1 MSLNLE
7 HITRQDSKKEGEI
20 VTECPIC
27 LDVIQDRL
35 ITLNKCH
42 HTFHQSCISTW
53 FEKSN
58 TCPICREPI
67 QDIYKG
73 IYLKSSCFMTKKKRT
88 IIEFKPNKLVFY
100 KLELQKKNTTITN
113 TTYQNLNLETSLD
126 RNNIITTQE
135 QDLDLTGKNH
145 ILHFMPNEKIGGKKF
160 QILYSDISKVSYNKK
175 KITFYNL
182 KVVGDNQKTRRSNK
196 NTDTIKIQFSSTSL
210 SNNFFQ
216 TLKKRHQYFRDTN
229 Y

>member
-7 HITRQDSKKEGEI
+7 HITCQDIKKESEI
-20 VTECPIC
+20 VSECPIC
-27 LDVIQDRL
+27 LDVIQDKL
-35 ITLNKCH
+35 ITLNKCQ
-42 HTFHQSCISTW
+42 HTFHQSCISSW

-73 IYLKSSCFMTKKKRT
+73 IYLKSSCFMNKKKKT

-100 KLELQKKNTTITN
+100 KLELQKKNTTVTN
-113 TTYQNLNLETSLD
+113 TTYQNLNLDTSLD
-126 RNNIITTQE
+126 RNNIINPLEQE
-135 QDLDLTGKNH
+135 LDLTGKNH
-145 ILHFMPNEKIGGKKF
+145 ILHFMPNEKIGNKKF
-160 QILYSDISKVSYNKK
+160 QILYSDITKVCYYKK

-182 KVVGDNQKTRRSNK
+182 KVVGGNQKTRRSSK
-196 NTDTIKIQFSSTSL
+196 NTDNIKIIFSNESL
-210 SNNFFQ
+210 SYNFFQ